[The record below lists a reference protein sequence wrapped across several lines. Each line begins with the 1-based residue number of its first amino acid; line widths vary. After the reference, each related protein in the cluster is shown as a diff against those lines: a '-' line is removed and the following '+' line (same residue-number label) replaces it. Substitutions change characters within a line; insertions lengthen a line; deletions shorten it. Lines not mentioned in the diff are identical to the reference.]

1 MLVLLHLH
9 EQGIG
14 GLLLAAI
21 FFAYELMGVVT
32 NGLGGWIGSG
42 TGLKAT
48 LIAGLALQ
56 NVAYSDRE
64 ELSTRVGFYSMANG
78 ALRGGHGL
86 ERRPL

>member
-1 MLVLLHLH
+1 MRIWQDTALRSALWLL
-9 EQGIG
+9 
-14 GLLLAAI
+14 
-21 FFAYELMGVVT
+21 
-32 NGLGGWIGSG
+32 LGGWIGSG

-86 ERRPL
+86 ERPPL